1 MNQIRI
7 PFWNFV
13 RADIA
18 NLARCMLIP
27 ATPISSGLRSSHTV
41 ESHSLNILIPLSVL
55 RFSLRFFISAV
66 SFVMFPRLSRFRT
79 CHNDVID
86 ARQNNRLFPLA
97 LIWIGN
103 VFVYHIQKGTY
114 YVQICDQSSYQQMTF

>member
-1 MNQIRI
+1 M
-7 PFWNFV
+7 

-27 ATPISSGLRSSHTV
+27 ATLISSGLRSSHTV

-66 SFVMFPRLSRFRT
+66 SVCDVSSSVTFSYVIMTSLTPGKITVISSGTDMDRERLRLSHAKRNVLRT
-79 CHNDVID
+79 N
-86 ARQNNRLFPLA
+86 
-97 LIWIGN
+97 
-103 VFVYHIQKGTY
+103 
-114 YVQICDQSSYQQMTF
+114 M